1 MAGYIGSQTPVVSN
15 GSQRKYTFT
24 ATAAQT
30 VFTGM
35 DIPNPQQIQVFQN
48 GVRLVITTDYT
59 VSSGTTVTLVNAASA
74 GDSLVVI
81 LFADYQLLDTDAL
94 TFTGGTTI
102 EGGLTV
108 DNDGATVLT
117 VDRATSDG
125 TLVDFQKDG
134 SAVGSLGVNGDRIYL
149 TNAQEGIMIDQSANN
164 LSPTSSTGTFNDN
177 AMNLGESGNR
187 WKDLY
192 LSGGV
197 YLGGTGSANLLD
209 DYEEG
214 SWAPS
219 FYDGFTSVSFS
230 IQKGR
235 YTKMGRF
242 VACEFYILFDGT
254 GLGSQIQ
261 IQGLPFVIANG
272 DSFVQGGGLSTY
284 QSVTGDTVQFYG
296 SNSATRFSGYY
307 NGSSAFSSSSA
318 LSGKYIIG
326 TFQYITA

>member
-1 MAGYIGSQTPVVSN
+1 MSGY
-15 GSQRKYTFT
+15 
-24 ATAAQT
+24 
-30 VFTGM
+30 
-35 DIPNPQQIQVFQN
+35 
-48 GVRLVITTDYT
+48 L
-59 VSSGTTVTLVNAASA
+59 GTKAVTLSTTSA
-74 GDSLVVI
+74 TVGGDSTV
-81 LFADYQLLDTDAL
+81 
-94 TFTGGTTI
+94 GGD
-102 EGGLTV
+102 LTV
-108 DNDGATVLT
+108 DTNTLY
-117 VDRATSDG
+117 VDSTNNR
-125 TLVDFQKDG
+125 
-134 SAVGSLGVNGDRIYL
+134 VGIGNAAPTQALDVTGDIV
-149 TNAQEGIMIDQSANN
+149 T
-164 LSPTSSTGTFNDN
+164 
-177 AMNLGESGNR
+177 
-187 WKDLY
+187 
-192 LSGGV
+192 SGGV
-197 YLGGTGSANLLD
+197 YLGGTGSSNHLD